1 MRIAVSFVR
10 SHRLAV
16 VAVTA
21 ALLGS
26 GTGFAQAPAAQVRFT
41 PAREH
46 DVRRTVRLTGSVESR
61 TASVVAS
68 EVAGVVIAVEAQEG
82 EWVRKDQPLVRLRT
96 DWYDLQLQ
104 EAEGRLQESQ
114 ARLELAESSLRR
126 SRDLFDEEVI
136 SQQDLDDAISE
147 YTAWQGREIQSR
159 AEIAQL
165 RLSLDRLTIRAPFT
179 GVVVRKLT
187 DLGQWI
193 TAGGEAMAMVELGI
207 LDVRVEV
214 PERYYGELTGG
225 VEAAVTIEALAALQV
240 TGRVIAIIPRA
251 DPQART
257 FPIKLRVPNPDSRI
271 GVGMLAAVDLPIGDN
286 RRGVIVPK
294 DAIVRQGPMV
304 LVYRIGEGEVVE
316 PLPVQTGQGLG
327 AWIVVEGPLVAGD
340 RVVTRG
346 NERLQPGQTVVAG
359 PQEYPVP

>member
-1 MRIAVSFVR
+1 MEASVLKARLHRPLIA
-10 SHRLAV
+10 AV
-16 VAVTA
+16 
-21 ALLGS
+21 ALLGVS
-26 GTGFAQAPAAQVRFT
+26 VGVAQAPPSHVRFT

-46 DVRRTVRLTGSVESR
+46 DVHRTIRLTGSVESR
-61 TASVVAS
+61 TWSVVAS
-68 EVAGVVIAVEAQEG
+68 EVSGLVVAVDAQEG
-82 EWVRKDQPLVRLRT
+82 QWVRKGEPLVRLRA

-114 ARLELAESSLRR
+114 ARLALAESSLRR
-126 SRDLFDEEVI
+126 SRDLFDDDVV
-136 SQQDLDDAISE
+136 SQQDLDDATSE
-147 YTAWQGREIQSR
+147 YTAWKGREIQSR

-165 RLSLDRLTIRAPFT
+165 KLSLDRLTIRAPFT

-193 TAGGEAMAMVELGI
+193 TAGGDVMEMVELGK

-214 PERYYGELTGG
+214 PERYYGELTGD
-225 VEAAVTIEALAALQV
+225 VEADVTFEALADLQV

-257 FPIKLRVPNPDSRI
+257 FPIKLRVPNPDGRI
-271 GVGMLAAVDLPIGDN
+271 GVGMLATVDLPIGTN
-286 RRGVIVPK
+286 FRGLIVPK
-294 DAIVRQGPMV
+294 DAVVRQGPMV
-304 LVYRIGEGEVVE
+304 LVYRIGDGEVVE

-327 AWIVVEGPLVAGD
+327 PWIVVEGPLAPGD

-346 NERLQPGQTVVAG
+346 NERLQPGQPVSAE
-359 PQEYPVP
+359 PLEYPLP

>member
-1 MRIAVSFVR
+1 MNIAVSYLR
-10 SHRLAV
+10 SSWLPVA
-16 VAVTA
+16 AVTA
-21 ALLGS
+21 ALLGA
-26 GTGFAQAPAAQVRFT
+26 GAGLAQAPPAQARFT

-46 DVRRTVRLTGSVESR
+46 DVRRTIRLSGSVESR
-61 TASVVAS
+61 TTSVVAS
-68 EVAGVVIAVEAQEG
+68 EVAGVVVAVEAQEG

-126 SRDLFDEEVI
+126 SRELFDEEVI

-165 RLSLDRLTIRAPFT
+165 RLALDRLTIRAPFT
-179 GVVVRKLT
+179 GVVIRKLT

-193 TAGGEAMAMVELGI
+193 TAGGDVMDMVELGN

-214 PERYYGELTGG
+214 PERYYGELAGG
-225 VEAAVTIEALAALQV
+225 VEAAVSLEALGGLQV
-240 TGRVIAIIPRA
+240 TGRVIAVIPRA

-257 FPIKLRVPNPDSRI
+257 FPIKLRVPNPDGRI
-271 GVGMLAAVDLPIGDN
+271 GVGMLATVDLPIGDN
-286 RRGVIVPK
+286 IRGVIVPK
-294 DAIVRQGPMV
+294 DAIVRQGQTI

-316 PLPVQTGQGLG
+316 PLPVLTGQGFG
-327 AWIVVEGPLVAGD
+327 AWIVVEGPLAAGD

-346 NERLQPGQTVVAG
+346 NERLQPGQTVVAE